1 MSQELSMKWRVWGVV
16 GACVVWLTSATCAA
30 TAGQVD
36 FNRDVRPILSNNCYA
51 CHGFDKNARKAE
63 LRLDT
68 REGLFTKREDGR
80 TPAVPGKP
88 GESEIVRRLLSH
100 DPEESMPPAKFNK
113 TVTPAQVETIRTWI
127 EQGAV
132 YKGHWAYIPPARAA
146 VPAGASDPIDAFI
159 GVMLKEKGLT
169 RAPEADR
176 ATLIRRL
183 SFDLTGLPPTKADVD
198 AFVNDK
204 SPDAYEKLVDRLL
217 ASPAFGERMAV
228 FWLDIV
234 RYADSIGY
242 HSDNP
247 QAVWPYRD
255 YVIKSFNTNKPFDQ
269 FTAEQLAGDLL
280 PKATTEQRIASTYN
294 RLLQTTE
301 EGGAQAKEYTAKYAA
316 DRVRNVSS
324 TWLGQTMGCCECHD
338 HKFDPLTQRDFYS
351 MAAFFADIQEPAVGG
366 RGPGVPV
373 PNDDQAKQ
381 LLALDEKVAAV
392 KRTLDTPTP
401 ELTAAQA
408 EWEKVAA
415 QAGGDSGWA
424 VVEGVSTKV
433 LPGSELSADPT
444 KAVRLVQK
452 VDSYTLTFKPT
463 LKNVT
468 GLRLEALADDA
479 LPAKGPGASEN
490 GNFVLTELKIS
501 TAGGGKRN
509 ELKIKSAAADHSQD
523 GFPVANSFDGKNET
537 GWAILPQ
544 AGKSH
549 TAVFELEKPLAGEG
563 AELTVR
569 LEFKSQYANH
579 HIGKLRLAVTGE
591 SNPTRLLIP
600 SKAREVLAIAADSR
614 TEAQQKE
621 LASYYRSIAPA
632 LQPARDELAS
642 LEKQKTQLIDTF
654 AKSLVTIAGV
664 PRTVRLLPRGN
675 WLDDSGPEVQPEF
688 PAALVIQSPTPA
700 PKAERLT
707 RLDLAK
713 WLTSPDNPLT
723 ARVFV
728 NRLWKLY
735 FGTGI
740 SKGLEDLGSQGE
752 WPTHPELLDWLAVE
766 FRDGPAVSERSESKG
781 WDVKHLIKQMV
792 LTETYRESSKP
803 SAEQRDRDPFNRLYA
818 RQSRWR
824 LDAEF
829 VRDNALS
836 VSGLLVNKIGGKS
849 VFPYQPKGYWAALNF
864 PAREWQN
871 SDGDGLYRR
880 GLYTHW
886 QRSFLHPSLLA
897 FDAPS
902 REECIVDRPRS
913 NIPQQA
919 LTLLNDPTYVEA
931 SRIFAER
938 IMKSGGADVAGRIKW
953 AFKTALSRDP
963 SEDEVSVLEKLQAK
977 HLAEYKQSPD
987 EAKKLLSV
995 GAKAVDASLDP
1006 AVLASWSSV
1015 ARTILN
1021 LHETI
1026 TRR

>member
-1 MSQELSMKWRVWGVV
+1 MSRELSSIGWVARSVV
-16 GACVVWLTSATCAA
+16 GAGVALLTFAA
-30 TAGQVD
+30 AAAPAAEVD
-36 FNRDVRPILSNNCYA
+36 FNRDVRPILSDNCYA

-68 REGLFTKREDGR
+68 REGLFTQRKDGR

-88 GESEIVRRLLSH
+88 GESEMVRRLLSH
-100 DPEESMPPAKFNK
+100 DPDEAMPPAKFNK
-113 TVTPAQVETIRTWI
+113 TVTPAQVETIRAWI

-132 YKGHWAYIPPARAA
+132 YKGHWAYIPPTRPALPDGAA
-146 VPAGASDPIDAFI
+146 NPIDAFI
-159 GVMLKEKGLT
+159 GATLKEQGLT
-169 RAPEADR
+169 RAPEADPV
-176 ATLIRRL
+176 TLIRRV
-183 SFDLTGLPPTKADVD
+183 SFDLTGLPPTKAEVD
-198 AFVNDK
+198 AFVNDQ
-204 SPDAYEKLVDRLL
+204 SPNAYEKLVDRLL
-217 ASPAFGERMAV
+217 ASPAYGERMAV

-242 HSDNP
+242 HSDTP

-255 YVIKSFNTNKPFDQ
+255 YVINSFNRNKPFNQ
-269 FTAEQLAGDLL
+269 FTAEQLAGDLI
-280 PKATTEQRIASTYN
+280 PNATSEQRIASTYN

-301 EGGAQAKEYTAKYAA
+301 EGGAQAKEYLAKYAA

-373 PNDDQAKQ
+373 PNDEQARQ

-401 ELTAAQA
+401 ELAAAQA
-408 EWEKVAA
+408 EWEKEAA
-415 QAGGDSGWA
+415 KAGGDDGWTI
-424 VVEGVSTKV
+424 VESPTTKV
-433 LPGSELSADPT
+433 APGSELAADPT
-444 KAVRLVQK
+444 KALRLVQK
-452 VDSYTLTFKPT
+452 IDSYTLTFKTT

-479 LPAKGPGASEN
+479 LPAKGPGASDN

-509 ELKIKSAAADHSQD
+509 DLKIKSAAADHAQD
-523 GFPVANSFDGKNET
+523 GHAIANAFDGKNET
-537 GWAILPQ
+537 GWAILPEV
-544 AGKSH
+544 GKSH
-549 TAVFELEKPLAGEG
+549 TAVFELEKPLPGEG

-569 LEFKSQYANH
+569 LEFKSQYPNH
-579 HIGKLRLAVTGE
+579 HIGKLRLALTGE
-591 SNPTRLLIP
+591 SNPTRLLMP
-600 SKAREVLAIAADSR
+600 SKSREVLAIALDKR
-614 TEAQQKE
+614 TESQQKE
-621 LASYYRSIAPA
+621 LASYYRSIAPV

-642 LEKQKTQLIDTF
+642 LEKQKTKLIDTF
-654 AKSLVTIAGV
+654 TKSLVTIAGA
-664 PRTVRLLPRGN
+664 PRTMRVLPRGN
-675 WLDDSGPEVQPEF
+675 WLDDSGPEVQPAF
-688 PAALVIQSPTPA
+688 PVALVSTAPTPA

-713 WLTSPDNPLT
+713 WLTSSDNPLT
-723 ARVFV
+723 TRVFV
-728 NRLWKLY
+728 NRVWKLY

-766 FRDGPAVSERSESKG
+766 FRESG
-781 WDVKHLIKQMV
+781 WDVKKLVKSLVM
-792 LTETYRESSKP
+792 TETYRESSKP
-803 SAEQRDRDPFNRLYA
+803 SAEQRERDPFNRLYA

-836 VSGLLVNKIGGKS
+836 VSGLLVNKLGGKS
-849 VFPYQPKGYWAALNF
+849 VFPYQPPGYWAALNF
-864 PAREWQN
+864 PTREWQN
-871 SDGDGLYRR
+871 SQGDDLYRR

-902 REECIVDRPRS
+902 REECVVDRARS

-919 LTLLNDPTYVEA
+919 LALLNDPTYVEA
-931 SRIFAER
+931 SRVFAEG
-938 IMKSGGADVAGRIKW
+938 IVKSGGGDAAARIRW
-953 AFKTALSRDP
+953 AYQTALSRDP
-963 SEDEVSVLEKLQAK
+963 TDDEVRVLSELQAK
-977 HLAEYKQSPD
+977 HLAEYKESPAD
-987 EAKKLLSV
+987 AKKLLSV

-1006 AVLASWSSV
+1006 AELASWASV